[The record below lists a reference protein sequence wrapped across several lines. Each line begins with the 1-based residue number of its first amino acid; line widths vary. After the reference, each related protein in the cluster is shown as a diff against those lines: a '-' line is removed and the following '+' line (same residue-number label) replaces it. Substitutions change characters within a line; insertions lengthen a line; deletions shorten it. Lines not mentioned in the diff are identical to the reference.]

1 VKHEE
6 RTVSETRRYLNIT
19 EAARRLGIHPQTLRA
34 WADKGYVEHIR
45 MPSGYRRFDPAV
57 IERLAVDM
65 QVPAEGK
72 LAA

>member
-1 VKHEE
+1 
-6 RTVSETRRYLNIT
+6 VSETRRYLNIT
-19 EAARRLGIHPQTLRA
+19 EAARRLRVHPQTLRA

-45 MPSGYRRFDPAV
+45 MPSGHRRFDPDV
-57 IERLAVDM
+57 IEQLAAEM

>member
-1 VKHEE
+1 M
-6 RTVSETRRYLNIT
+6 SETRRYLNIT

-45 MPSGYRRFDPAV
+45 MPSGYRRFDPVV
-57 IERLAVDM
+57 IDQLATEM

>member
-1 VKHEE
+1 MTEPK
-6 RTVSETRRYLNIT
+6 RYLNIS

-34 WADKGYVEHIR
+34 WADKGYVEHVR

-57 IERLAVDM
+57 IDELAKEM

>member
-1 VKHEE
+1 M
-6 RTVSETRRYLNIT
+6 SEAKRYLNIT

-34 WADKGYVEHIR
+34 WADRGYVEHIR

-57 IERLAVDM
+57 IEQLAAEM